1 MFGYVICNR
10 QGLEKEE
17 TERYQSLY
25 CGLCRQLGKRFGQMQ
40 RMTLNYDL
48 TFVALLLS
56 ALYEPE
62 ERCDEFVCVVHPFHK
77 KESADNIY
85 LSYAADMTIAL
96 TYYKCLD
103 DWQDDKNPGSR
114 LLQKLLESDY
124 RKVEERY
131 PRQCTAIAESVKR
144 LRQLELDP
152 DSIPDDAVN
161 CSGRMLAEIFVY
173 QEDFW
178 AESLRSFGYALG
190 RFVYLMDAAVDYE
203 KDKKSGNYNPLF
215 SMEKKPEEV
224 EDVLRGMIG
233 SATSE
238 FEKLPIVQDAHLI
251 RNILYAGVWQ
261 KYHAKGVKKEK
272 KNDS

>member
-1 MFGYVICNR
+1 MFGYVICCR

-17 TERYQSLY
+17 LERYQSLY
-25 CGLCRQLGKRFGQMQ
+25 CGLCRQLGKRFDQVH

-56 ALYEPE
+56 ALYEPKE
-62 ERCDEFVCVVHPFHK
+62 SVGKFRCMIHPFHK
-77 KESADNIY
+77 KESVDNIY
-85 LSYAADMTIAL
+85 LAYAADMTIAL

-103 DWQDDKNPGSR
+103 DWQDDRNPGSR
-114 LLQKLLESDY
+114 LLQKVLEKGY
-124 RKVEERY
+124 RDVEERY
-131 PRQCTAIAESVKR
+131 PRQCIAISESVKELRR
-144 LRQLELDP
+144 LEQDS
-152 DSIPDDAVN
+152 DSIPDDAIN

-178 AESLRSFGYALG
+178 AEHLRNFGYALG
-190 RFVYLMDAAVDYE
+190 RFIYLMDAAVDYE
-203 KDKKSGNYNPLF
+203 KDMKSGNYNPLF
-215 SMEKKPEEV
+215 RMEKKPEEI
-224 EDVLRGMIG
+224 EEVLQGMIG

-272 KNDS
+272 KHDN